1 MTPAEITPRQ
11 SFVSAYAQ
19 SIGVTE
25 ADAHTARNIHLSVA
39 DCKHLC
45 KVLGVAP
52 RWELGSAREGIQ
64 AHEWN
69 QALIHYLR
77 GAV

>member
-1 MTPAEITPRQ
+1 MSKLTTD
-11 SFVSAYAQ
+11 YAR

-39 DCKHLC
+39 DCKHLR
-45 KVLGVAP
+45 KVLGTAP
-52 RWELGSAREGIQ
+52 RWELGTARDGLD
-64 AHEWN
+64 AYAWN
-69 QALIHYLR
+69 QELSEYLK

>member
-1 MTPAEITPRQ
+1 MADRL
-11 SFVSAYAQ
+11 VSTYAR

-39 DCKHLC
+39 DCKHLR
-45 KVLGVAP
+45 KMLDTLRQAAVFGDVTVSEGA
-52 RWELGSAREGIQ
+52 AR
-64 AHEWN
+64 WN
-69 QALIHYLR
+69 QELAEYLK